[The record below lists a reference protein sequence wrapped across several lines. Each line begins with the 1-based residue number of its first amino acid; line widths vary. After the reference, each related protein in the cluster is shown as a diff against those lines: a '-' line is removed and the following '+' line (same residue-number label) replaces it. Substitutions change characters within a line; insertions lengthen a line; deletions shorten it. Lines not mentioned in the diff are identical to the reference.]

1 MDTSQGWQILLERLK
16 ASRNVDPITPKSL
29 RVYREEVPAPP
40 DCDLA
45 TLPPWRQLCRS
56 FFETTGCLLRFLPGA
71 QPSSPDDI
79 PVRPP
84 LTEDSPSPANHSP
97 FGHLRLDPTA
107 KAPKRMGSDHP
118 IYKMAQGMAE
128 VLGELLA
135 TRIALWQR
143 EAELAAGIPVVPH
156 PDEDQHLAQRLDEI
170 LRSAVRAVEA
180 QAAAIYILDETTSH
194 LKLRAVWGLPKTKLL
209 APPRTLKTAMADLE
223 AMLGHAVILDS
234 SQPCDRW
241 NPPEIYPTAIC
252 LPISTPTTIL
262 GTFWVFCEH
271 QRTFSDRDIDLL
283 EVTAGRVAAELEREA
298 ALQTALQTVHLQRQ
312 VERAQRL
319 IRSQLPTVSPLMEG
333 WELAGW
339 MCTERISGAFFDWC
353 CPKDGRIHF
362 ALGEADDDSVATALT
377 LSAVKA
383 AWRAHAQYQREA
395 KNLVEQINL
404 TLWTGS
410 AGDQSATLVC
420 GTVDPKTGMLRLI
433 AAGTAHAVLITE
445 KQHRVAPPG
454 GAALGIDP
462 ESTYLPTRWKFP
474 ENALLVATTAGIRE
488 ATGVDQRPLWQT
500 QILPLI
506 TSNLH
511 LPAKVLV
518 QKIQENLERNAVP
531 SNKTPAV
538 LIIKRRPTKHPR
550 DDNGSGS

>member
-1 MDTSQGWQILLERLK
+1 MDTGQGWQVLLERLR
-16 ASRNVDPITPKSL
+16 ASRNVEPITPKSL

-45 TLPPWRQLCRS
+45 TLPGWRQLCRS
-56 FFETTGCLLRFLPGA
+56 FLETTGCLLRFLPGP

-79 PVRPP
+79 PVCPP
-84 LTEDSPSPANHSP
+84 LGDVSSPAAKGSP

-107 KAPKRMGSDHP
+107 KAPRDVTSDHP
-118 IYKMAQGMAE
+118 IYKMARGMAD

-143 EAELAAGIPVVPH
+143 EAELAAGIPVIPH
-156 PDEDQHLAQRLDEI
+156 PEEDQHLAQRLDEI
-170 LRSAVRAVEA
+170 LHSAVRAVEA
-180 QAAAIYILDETTSH
+180 HAAAVYILDETTSH
-194 LKLRAVWGLPKTKLL
+194 LKLRAVWGLPKTRLL
-209 APPRTLKTAMADLE
+209 APPRILKTAMADLE
-223 AMLGHAVILDS
+223 AMLGHAVIVDR
-234 SQPCDRW
+234 SQPGDRW
-241 NPPEIYPTAIC
+241 NPPETYPTAVC

-262 GTFWVFCEH
+262 GTLWIFCDHE
-271 QRTFSDRDIDLL
+271 RTFSDRDIDLL

-298 ALQTALQTVHLQRQ
+298 ALQTALQTIQLQRQ
-312 VERAQRL
+312 VESAQRL

-339 MCTERISGAFFDWC
+339 MNTERMAGAFFDWC

-362 ALGEADDDSVATALT
+362 ALGEASDDSVATALT
-377 LSAVKA
+377 LSAVRA
-383 AWRAHAQYQREA
+383 AWRAHAQYQREV
-395 KNLVEQINL
+395 KRLVEQLNL

-410 AGDQSATLVC
+410 AGDQSATMIC
-420 GTVDPKTGMLRLI
+420 GTVDPKTGMLRLV

-445 KQHRVAPPG
+445 KQHRVVSPG

-474 ENALLVATTAGIRE
+474 ENAILVAVTIGFRE
-488 ATGVDQRPLWQT
+488 AIGVDQRPLWET

-511 LPAKVLV
+511 LPAKTLV
-518 QKIQENLERNAVP
+518 QKIQQSLEQNGLP
-531 SNKTPAV
+531 SKKTPAV
-538 LIIKRRPTKHPR
+538 LVVKRRPGKPVT
-550 DDNGSGS
+550 D

>member
-1 MDTSQGWQILLERLK
+1 MDTSQGWQVLLERLR
-16 ASRNVDPITPKSL
+16 ASRNVEPITPKSL

-45 TLPPWRQLCRS
+45 TLPGWRQLCRS
-56 FFETTGCLLRFLPGA
+56 FLETTGCLLRFLPGP

-79 PVRPP
+79 PVCPP
-84 LTEDSPSPANHSP
+84 LGDGSSSMTKGSP

-107 KAPKRMGSDHP
+107 RAPHAVGPDHP
-118 IYKMAQGMAE
+118 IYKMARGMAD

-143 EAELAAGIPVVPH
+143 EAELAAGIPVIPH
-156 PDEDQHLAQRLDEI
+156 PEEDQHLAQRLDEI
-170 LRSAVRAVEA
+170 LHSAVRAVEA
-180 QAAAIYILDETTSH
+180 HAGAVYILDETTSH

-209 APPRTLKTAMADLE
+209 APPRMLKTAMADLE
-223 AMLGHAVILDS
+223 AMLGHAVIVDR
-234 SQPCDRW
+234 SQPGDRW
-241 NPPEIYPTAIC
+241 NPPETYPAAVC

-262 GTFWVFCEH
+262 GTLWIFCDHE
-271 QRTFSDRDIDLL
+271 RTFSDRDIDLL

-298 ALQTALQTVHLQRQ
+298 ALQTALQTIQLQRQ
-312 VERAQRL
+312 VESAQRL

-339 MCTERISGAFFDWC
+339 MSTERMAGAFFDWC
-353 CPKDGRIHF
+353 CPRDGRIHF
-362 ALGEADDDSVATALT
+362 ALGEAGDDSVATALT
-377 LSAVKA
+377 LSAVRA

-395 KNLVEQINL
+395 KRLVEQLNL

-410 AGDQSATLVC
+410 AGDQSATMIC
-420 GTVDPKTGMLRLI
+420 GVVDPKTGMLRLV

-445 KQHRVAPPG
+445 KQHRVVPPG

-474 ENALLVATTAGIRE
+474 ENAVLVATTTGVRE
-488 ATGVDQRPLWQT
+488 AVAVDQRPLWET

-511 LPAKVLV
+511 LPAKTLV
-518 QKIQENLERNAVP
+518 QKIQQSLEQNSLP
-531 SNKTPAV
+531 SKKTPAV
-538 LIIKRRPTKHPR
+538 LVVKRRPAKRVT
-550 DDNGSGS
+550 D